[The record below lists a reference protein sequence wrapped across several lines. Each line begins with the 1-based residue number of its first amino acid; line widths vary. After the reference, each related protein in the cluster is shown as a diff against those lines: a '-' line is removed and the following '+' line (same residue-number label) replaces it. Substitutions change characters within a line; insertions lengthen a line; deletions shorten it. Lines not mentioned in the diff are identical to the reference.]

1 MHRIYLDN
9 QSTTQVDPD
18 VMKKMTIWFT
28 KNFGNASSN
37 THAYGWEAQEAINIA
52 REQIANQI
60 GADSSEIIFTSG
72 ATESI
77 NIAIKGFLKDNL
89 IENPHIITLKT
100 EHSAVLDTFKSAEKN
115 GVDVTYLDV
124 LKNGL
129 VDILEIEKAI
139 KENTIL
145 ISILHGN
152 NEIGV
157 IQPIKKIGEIAKKN
171 KVIFHVDGAQTL
183 GKIQINMQ
191 DLNIDMFSMS
201 AHKLYGP
208 KGVGAL
214 YIRQKNPRVKISP
227 IITGGM
233 HERGIRPGTLPVPL
247 IVGFGEAVKLSGESL
262 DNENQRIMKLRDKL
276 ISGLEQNM
284 IKFFINGDMKNRLV
298 GNLSLSFPHIK
309 NKLLISRMRKISVSA
324 GSACTSLS
332 HKPSYVLK
340 AIGHTDE
347 LAYSTIRVGI
357 GRFNTFKDIDMAI
370 KVITDTINDIKIER
384 KTYEFKS

>member
-100 EHSAVLDTFKSAEKN
+100 EHSVVLDTFKSAEKN

-332 HKPSYVLK
+332 HEPSHVLK

>member
-9 QSTTQVDPD
+9 QSTTQVDPN

-100 EHSAVLDTFKSAEKN
+100 EHSVVLDTFKSAEKN

-124 LKNGL
+124 LENGL
-129 VDILEIEKAI
+129 VDLLEVEKAI

-214 YIRQKNPRVKISP
+214 YIRQKNPRIKISP

-332 HKPSYVLK
+332 HKPSHVLK

-357 GRFNTFKDIDMAI
+357 GRFNTFKDIEMAI

>member
-1 MHRIYLDN
+1 LHRIYLDN
-9 QSTTQVDPD
+9 QSTTQVDPN

-129 VDILEIEKAI
+129 VDILEVEKAI

-214 YIRQKNPRVKISP
+214 YIRQKNPRVEISP

-247 IVGFGEAVKLSGESL
+247 IVGFGEAVKLSGKSL

-332 HKPSYVLK
+332 HMPSHVLK